1 MLGALAE
8 DRYVK
13 AQRRRFAWTVL
24 VREAAAYVAVLLVF
38 LMILPTASDFDSNG
52 LASFRLLSQ
61 TKLDASFVSQIE
73 VMDDWFQW
81 MGKHILVRHAL
92 VMCYAFALTRA
103 RLSQWLP
110 NEELNSK
117 YGHVYR
123 RQLSSSSSGL
133 VDSPVVTMGFDPVV
147 ICKGTDDEQPSIFQ
161 PKNTTRGER

>member
-8 DRYVK
+8 DKYVK

-81 MGKHILVRHAL
+81 MGKHILVSVGVR
-92 VMCYAFALTRA
+92 
-103 RLSQWLP
+103 
-110 NEELNSK
+110 
-117 YGHVYR
+117 
-123 RQLSSSSSGL
+123 
-133 VDSPVVTMGFDPVV
+133 
-147 ICKGTDDEQPSIFQ
+147 
-161 PKNTTRGER
+161 